1 MEEHEDKAMRQ
12 HLRMMISMIQLKPNQ
27 EPPAV
32 ISATAKLV
40 NLPPVKFTISD
51 FTNWREDKQN
61 FQEVIDFNSASNLVS
76 KKGTRSSPVINKFVP
91 HSLLSCNSTTN
102 TEYLQNDCVR
112 LRVSKLIL
120 YSTALLNKTPN
131 VGGV

>member
-76 KKGTRSSPVINKFVP
+76 KKEQEGRQLLTSLFPTRYYP
-91 HSLLSCNSTTN
+91 TT
-102 TEYLQNDCVR
+102 QNVQH
-112 LRVSKLIL
+112 
-120 YSTALLNKTPN
+120 
-131 VGGV
+131 